1 MGTSVC
7 RAARRAPVQH
17 IQRGFSL
24 LEVLVAVLVLSIG
37 LLGLA
42 GLYAVG
48 LRSVDS
54 ANLRTQATILAEDM
68 LERMRANR
76 EAATAGAYDIANL
89 EQDPSG
95 DTAAATDVAEWKW
108 RLGLVFQQPDGS
120 IACDGNGVCVVTL
133 SFDDTRGL
141 LGVPTEV
148 EEGEDPTPATPS
160 AFTFSTRL

>member
-95 DTAAATDVAEWKW
+95 DAVAATDVAEWKW
-108 RLGLVFQQPDGS
+108 RLGLVFQQPGGS
-120 IACDGNGVCVVTL
+120 IACDGAGVCVVTL